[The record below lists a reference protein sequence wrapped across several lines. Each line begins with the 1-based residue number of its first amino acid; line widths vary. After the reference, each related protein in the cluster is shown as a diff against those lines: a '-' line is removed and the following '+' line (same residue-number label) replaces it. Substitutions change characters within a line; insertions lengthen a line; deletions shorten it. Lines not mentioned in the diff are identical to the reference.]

1 MNLYPQSIKT
11 LAEITLSRRA
21 GCWLEGMADTLDRAA
36 LGLEQSEAT
45 MVSGDLV
52 SPKAP
57 SESDGKADDL
67 TEDEKAAVAD
77 TPDIKE
83 LSVLTPSDAG

>member
-1 MNLYPQSIKT
+1 
-11 LAEITLSRRA
+11 
-21 GCWLEGMADTLDRAA
+21 
-36 LGLEQSEAT
+36 
-45 MVSGDLV
+45 MVSGDSA

-83 LSVLTPSDAG
+83 LSVLTLPEAG